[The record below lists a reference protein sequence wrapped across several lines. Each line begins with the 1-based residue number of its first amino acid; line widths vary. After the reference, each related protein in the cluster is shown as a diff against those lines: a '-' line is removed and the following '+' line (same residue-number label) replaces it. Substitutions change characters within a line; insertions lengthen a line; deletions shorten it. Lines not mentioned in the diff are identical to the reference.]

1 MIDIEDLHTQALH
14 QNSETYKDPATG
26 FTVFTELAHLK
37 RGRCCGSICRHCPY
51 GWENVKQKGENLD
64 GKSKVAS
71 GDKEGIKQLLSS
83 YSSRAS
89 NTSHKMEEKG
99 FNEENCLT
107 KGKGGRHGGKHTKK
121 NVPYTREGDNGT
133 SALMTG
139 ERRSKDDDA
148 FEAMGTVDELCSI
161 VGVVHAELSS
171 IVPEAELNGE
181 IDNNTMYGN
190 LPDMLLD
197 VMSRLF
203 DVGSHIANP
212 QKHDESDD
220 SDDSDDDDDDDNS
233 DDPISRRKKVFKVDG
248 VGGGFNSKHVEI
260 LEEWVDIL
268 TEPMPNL
275 NSFILPTGGKISA
288 QLHVSRCVCRR
299 AERRVIPLVQDGI
312 VDPNASHYLNRLSD
326 FFFTAAR
333 WANFCEGLEEIQYRR
348 FVKGADQRDRFTV
361 KLKGST
367 DIKNDGI

>member
-1 MIDIEDLHTQALH
+1 M
-14 QNSETYKDPATG
+14 G
-26 FTVFTELAHLK
+26 
-37 RGRCCGSICRHCPY
+37 
-51 GWENVKQKGENLD
+51 
-64 GKSKVAS
+64 
-71 GDKEGIKQLLSS
+71 
-83 YSSRAS
+83 
-89 NTSHKMEEKG
+89 
-99 FNEENCLT
+99 
-107 KGKGGRHGGKHTKK
+107 
-121 NVPYTREGDNGT
+121 
-133 SALMTG
+133 
-139 ERRSKDDDA
+139 A

-197 VMSRLF
+197 IISRL
-203 DVGSHIANP
+203 
-212 QKHDESDD
+212 
-220 SDDSDDDDDDDNS
+220 
-233 DDPISRRKKVFKVDG
+233 KKVFKVDG